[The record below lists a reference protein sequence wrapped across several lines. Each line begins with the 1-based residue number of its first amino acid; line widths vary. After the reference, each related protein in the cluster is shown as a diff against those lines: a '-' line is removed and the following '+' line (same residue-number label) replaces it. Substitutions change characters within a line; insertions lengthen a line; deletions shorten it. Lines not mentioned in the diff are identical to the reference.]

1 MANTNTRVH
10 VSPWKRAWRKQKQK
24 RKYSHNDRNIL
35 ILCAWEYASVAQGQ
49 IDFSKNENRNSKKGL
64 PVVEKFIL
72 RKLSICSFILL
83 VTILTK
89 QLLHT
94 DYSDVNTI
102 SKVRLSRSVSTNV
115 FTCFCCIS
123 HLQIWRIHHGV
134 CWNSHLCCC
143 LSWKCYYTIYVVFPL
158 QWQTEQETRDKRR
171 TAFGG
176 GQRCIAKSDPHLHD

>member
-1 MANTNTRVH
+1 MFRHENEIN
-10 VSPWKRAWRKQKQK
+10 VSRSRSESTVAMIEIFWSFVPENMLQ
-24 RKYSHNDRNIL
+24 SHKGKSTSAKMKTEIL
-35 ILCAWEYASVAQGQ
+35 
-49 IDFSKNENRNSKKGL
+49 KKGL

-123 HLQIWRIHHGV
+123 HLQIWRIHHGI
-134 CWNSHLCCC
+134 CWNSHLCRC